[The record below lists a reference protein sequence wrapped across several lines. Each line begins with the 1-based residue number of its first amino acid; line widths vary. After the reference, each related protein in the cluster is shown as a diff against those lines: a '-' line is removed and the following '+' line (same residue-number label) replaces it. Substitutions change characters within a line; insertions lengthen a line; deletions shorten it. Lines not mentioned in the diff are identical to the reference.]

1 MDIASFL
8 QENFR
13 YIIGLHLVGIILG
26 FGGALIA
33 DIFFFRFLKDRKITE
48 EEVKTLK
55 VFSKIIWMGLVV
67 IVLSGSLLFF
77 SNFERYSNSAKFL
90 TKMTVVSIIVVN
102 GLVLNFAVT
111 PKLSSINFDSRKE
124 KDKTKGTRSLVFAAG
139 SVSTAS
145 WWTAFILGLM
155 HGSPAPYLTML
166 SVYLIILA
174 GAIVLSQIL
183 ERLFSSGKINIPD
196 II

>member
-145 WWTAFILGLM
+145 WWTAFILGMM